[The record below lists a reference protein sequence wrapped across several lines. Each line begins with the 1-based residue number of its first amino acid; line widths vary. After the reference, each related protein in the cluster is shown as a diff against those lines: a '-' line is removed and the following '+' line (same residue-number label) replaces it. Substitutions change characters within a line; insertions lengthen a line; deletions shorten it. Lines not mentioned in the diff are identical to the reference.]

1 MARSEGADRECLR
14 VRDNIQNGLFGG
26 CAIAG
31 GQRHRA
37 ISTDYVVEDDCEDAT
52 G

>member
-26 CAIAG
+26 A
-31 GQRHRA
+31 QLPVDRD
-37 ISTDYVVEDDCEDAT
+37 TDQLAQT
-52 G
+52 ML